1 MKESRSISISIL
13 SISLLFLFFGV
24 TALSAKN
31 TPAGNEEFSFKR
43 SLVKSVNLEGVIS
56 FSQSDIKGLLLTK
69 PNHWYNFLK
78 KRRLSR
84 SVVIEDAGTIV
95 RFYKRRGFLDPIVNY
110 EIVREPN
117 NKATV
122 IFYIHEGVRTFLSG
136 VQIEGGLDSI
146 NQKFGKTLK
155 TLEINEPI
163 DAEKMLASGFKLRDI
178 YFDNGYPYCKI
189 ASKYIFNDDTTRAN
203 LVYTVAESLFTIEGT
218 TKVVSKTFTHQDV
231 ILRELVTKPG
241 RMYRQQDVFD
251 SEQRLYATGLFKFV
265 SLRRDDSTAIV
276 TADTAHT
283 DFKLSLSERKPF
295 YTDLSVGIGREPNFD
310 LVQRNSVQFGDRNI
324 MGTGRNLSISIKPYF
339 QIADAQGN
347 LSTLHLSDLTK
358 RLKFTLISSAAE
370 INYLEPWFLGYRVPA
385 IGKFSYAPYALNP
398 ILSYRYDQT
407 MGQAIFSRKINY
419 FTTLRLTASI
429 YNTHIRNVPSD
440 QTEAYREEG
449 NNQIHRLLQLYC
461 ERDTRDNIFIP
472 QHGSYSFGGIDYAGH
487 ILGGDFNF
495 YKLQFSTS
503 RYQILAGQNILAT
516 RIWLGW
522 LNDRDGR
529 STMSDRFIIGGASTI
544 RGYTENSLGPRF
556 GLSDNG
562 GSAFLDKPKGGRYLL
577 VSNVEIRRPLFWR
590 FGGTAFLD
598 AGNTWWEFADI
609 RPLAVAVTAGLG
621 LEFFTPIGPIR
632 FDYGV
637 RLKKRFDLSNGLYDL
652 AILYAF

>member
-1 MKESRSISISIL
+1 MKESHSISISIL

-24 TALSAKN
+24 TTLSAKDSS
-31 TPAGNEEFSFKR
+31 ARNEEFTFKR
-43 SLVKSVNLEGVIS
+43 ALVKSVNLDGVRS

-95 RFYKRRGFLDPIVNY
+95 RFYKRRGYLDPIINY
-110 EIVREPN
+110 EIVREPS

-122 IFYIHEGVRTFLSG
+122 IFYVHEGLRTYLSG
-136 VQIEGGLDSI
+136 VQIEGGLDSV
-146 NQKFGKTLK
+146 NQKFNKTLR
-155 TLEINEPI
+155 TLDINEPI
-163 DAEKMLASGFKLRDI
+163 NAEKMLAGGFKLRDI

-189 ASKYIFNDDTTRAN
+189 ASKYNFNDDTTRAS
-203 LVYTVAESLFTIEGT
+203 LVYNVAESLFTIEGT
-218 TKVVSKTFTHQDV
+218 TKVISNAFTRQNV

-241 RMYRQQDVFD
+241 RMFKQQDVFD

-276 TADTAHT
+276 TGDTAYT

-295 YTDLSVGIGREPNFD
+295 YTNLGVGIGREPNFD

-358 RLKFTLISSAAE
+358 KLKFTLISSAAE
-370 INYLEPWFLGYRVPA
+370 LNYLEPWFLGYRIPA

-407 MGQAIFSRKINY
+407 LGQAIFSRKIGS
-419 FTTLRLTASI
+419 FSTMRLTASI
-429 YNTHIRNVPSD
+429 YYTHIRNVPPD
-440 QTEAYREEG
+440 QSEAYREEG
-449 NNQIHRLLQLYC
+449 NNQTHHSLQFYG

-472 QHGSYSFGGIDYAGH
+472 QQGSYSFGGVDYSGH
-487 ILGGDFNF
+487 ILGGDFDF
-495 YKLQFSTS
+495 FKLQVSTS
-503 RYQILAGQNILAT
+503 RYQILTGQNILAT

-529 STMSDRFIIGGASTI
+529 STLSDRFIIGGASTI

-556 GLSDNG
+556 ALSDSIG
-562 GSAFLDKPKGGRYLL
+562 TAFLNKPKGGRFLL
-577 VSNVEIRRPLFWR
+577 VSNFEIRRPLFWR
-590 FGGTAFLD
+590 FGGSAFLD

-609 RPLAVAVTAGLG
+609 RPLTLAFTTGLG